1 MHQHFNA
8 ALKPW
13 YLKQIHLFSGLTEA
27 ELEELE
33 RLTRMSEVKKG
44 EAIWLSGD
52 PGNTV
57 YLLKKGRVKT
67 VINGSSGKEI
77 TFEVLEPGEIF
88 GELDMPDDSP
98 RGTRAEALEDS
109 LICAM
114 RREDFERYLVRHP
127 HLIVSLVKLIGLRFK
142 KLQERVEDLAHR
154 NVQARLAHLLL
165 ELSQIEGIPD
175 GPDIRIRTKLTHQ
188 EMADVIG
195 CTRETVTNSLGLLR
209 RQGLISIDHRSITI
223 LNIERLSRLVL

>member
-1 MHQHFNA
+1 MHQHSNA

-33 RLTRMSEVKKG
+33 RLTRMFEVSKG
-44 EAIWLSGD
+44 KSIYLPGD

-57 YLLKKGRVKT
+57 YLLQKGRVKT
-67 VINGSSGKEI
+67 VINGSCGKET
-77 TFEVLEPGEIF
+77 TFEVLAPGEIF
-88 GELDMPDDSP
+88 GELDIPDDSP
-98 RGTRAEALEDS
+98 RETRAEALEDS

-127 HLIVSLVKLIGLRFK
+127 HLIVSLIKLIGFRFK

-165 ELSQIEGIPD
+165 ELSQTEGIPD
-175 GPDIRIRTKLTHQ
+175 GQDIRIRVKLTHQ
-188 EMADVIG
+188 EMAGVIG
-195 CTRETVTNSLGLLR
+195 CTRETVTTILGLFR
-209 RQGLISIDHRSITI
+209 KQGLIRIDRRFITI
-223 LNIERLSRLVL
+223 RNMDRLSHMGS

>member
-1 MHQHFNA
+1 MHQHANS

-13 YLKQIHLFSGLTEA
+13 YLKQIHLFSGLSEA

-44 EAIWLSGD
+44 EAIYLPGD

-67 VINGSSGKEI
+67 VINGSSGKDI
-77 TFEVLEPGEIF
+77 TFEVLAPGEIF
-88 GELDMPDDSP
+88 GELDLPDDSP
-98 RGTRAEALEDS
+98 RETRAEALEDS

-114 RREDFERYLVRHP
+114 PREDFERYLVRHP
-127 HLIVSLVKLIGLRFK
+127 HLIVSLVKLIGRRFK

-154 NVQARLAHLLL
+154 NVQARLAHFLL
-165 ELSQIEGIPD
+165 ELSQPEGIPH
-175 GPDIRIRTKLTHQ
+175 GPDIHIRVQLTHQ
-188 EMADVIG
+188 EIADVIG
-195 CTRETVTNSLGLLR
+195 CTRETVTNCLGLLR
-209 RQGLISIDHRSITI
+209 KQGLIRIDHRSITI
-223 LNIERLSRLVL
+223 RNIERLSRLAS